1 MVHLLPNPL
10 RVPSHLRSEPPLTAV
25 PTRSKSGVVWRY
37 GGGIKVRSAVVV
49 RCSSDYSSPI
59 TAAARTE
66 EELVGVSEE
75 IDENEYLATEFG
87 WKVRKLIE
95 EEDDLKAVARIQ
107 AEAFHEPVLLFNHF
121 FFQFFQAE
129 VLSALIY
136 RLKNY
141 PQDRYACL
149 VAEPES
155 EIGEEE
161 YNFVGVVDVT
171 VAGDLKIKRLLPPGV
186 KEYLFVTGIA
196 VAQNARRRKVATAL
210 LKGCDMLG
218 KVWGFKFLALSAY
231 EDDYGARN
239 LYSKAGYQVYYVDPL
254 WKSTWIGRKRCV
266 TMIKKL

>member
-10 RVPSHLRSEPPLTAV
+10 RVSSHLRQDPPRTAV
-25 PTRSKSGVVWRY
+25 RARAKSGTGRY
-37 GGGIKVRSAVVV
+37 EILRNGGIKVRLAVVV

-59 TAAARTE
+59 AAAIGT
-66 EELVGVSEE
+66 SEE
-75 IDENEYLATEFG
+75 IEISNENAYLAAEFG

-95 EEDDLKAVARIQ
+95 EEDDLRTVARIQ

-136 RLKNY
+136 RLKSY
-141 PQDRYACL
+141 PPDRYACL

-155 EIGEEE
+155 ENCKDE

-171 VAGDLKIKRLLPPGV
+171 VAGDLKVRRLLPAGV

-196 VAQNARRRKVATAL
+196 VDQTARRRKVATAL
-210 LKGCDMLG
+210 LKGCDMLA

-239 LYSKAGYQVYYVDPL
+239 LYSKAGYQVLYVDPL
-254 WKSTWIGRKRCV
+254 WKSSWIGRKRCV
-266 TMIKKL
+266 TMVKQL

>member
-10 RVPSHLRSEPPLTAV
+10 RVSSHLRSEPPRTAV
-25 PTRSKSGVVWRY
+25 PTRSKFRALWRY
-37 GGGIKVRSAVVV
+37 GGEIKVRSAVVV

-59 TAAARTE
+59 TAAVATE
-66 EELVGVSEE
+66 EELIRVSEE
-75 IDENEYLATEFG
+75 MGENEYLAREFG

-95 EEDDLKAVARIQ
+95 EEDDLRAVARIQ

-121 FFQFFQAE
+121 FFQIFQAE

-141 PQDRYACL
+141 PTERYACL

-171 VAGDLKIKRLLPPGV
+171 VAGDLKVKRLLPPGV

-196 VAQNARRRKVATAL
+196 VAQNARRRKVATTL

>member
-1 MVHLLPNPL
+1 M
-10 RVPSHLRSEPPLTAV
+10 
-25 PTRSKSGVVWRY
+25 
-37 GGGIKVRSAVVV
+37 RSAVVV
-49 RCSSDYSSPI
+49 RCGSDYSSPI
-59 TAAARTE
+59 AAATTE
-66 EELVGVSEE
+66 EDSIGVSEV
-75 IDENEYLATEFG
+75 IDQKEYLAREFG
-87 WKVRKLIE
+87 WKVRKLME
-95 EEDDLKAVARIQ
+95 EEDDLRAVARIQ
-107 AEAFHEPVLLFNHF
+107 AEAFHEPVLLFNDF

-136 RLKNY
+136 RLKSY
-141 PQDRYACL
+141 PPNRYACL

-155 EIGEEE
+155 ERCKDE

-171 VAGDLKIKRLLPPGV
+171 VAGDLKVKRLLPAGE

-196 VAQNARRRKVATAL
+196 VAQTARRRKVATTL

-239 LYSKAGYQVYYVDPL
+239 LYSKAGYEVYYVDPL